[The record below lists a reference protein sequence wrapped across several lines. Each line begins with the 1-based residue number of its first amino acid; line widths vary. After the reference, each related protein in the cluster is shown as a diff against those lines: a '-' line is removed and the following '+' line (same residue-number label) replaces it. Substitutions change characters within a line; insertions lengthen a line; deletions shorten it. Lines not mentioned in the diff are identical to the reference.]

1 MLCDNKAGFDRL
13 GLVSILSKQDRTP
26 VTAYNSIF
34 QIDVSL

>member
-13 GLVSILSKQDRTP
+13 GLLSEQDRTP